1 MQYGRLEESISAL
14 DKATELDPNH
24 ITSWFTKGQALK
36 EMGRNAESEAA
47 TAKARELGYKG

>member
-47 TAKARELGYKG
+47 TAKARGIGV